1 MEKIHLNE
9 TLDEIIKELD
19 EKNLLYLTSSKIK
32 ELKNNILQKLLLS
45 RDELLKY
52 HKTLKEYR
60 YVDEVDEIK
69 IGSYI
74 RWFNLKQIKEI
85 KLTNGGI
92 IIDIKNGKEENYKDL
107 VFHGPLQ
114 ATLLLRASEK
124 LANKKAKKFIHKG
137 HAPVFANEYLKIQ
150 AILLNQ
156 NEIDSF
162 TSTKNSGLTMSGKA
176 YF

>member
-1 MEKIHLNE
+1 MENIHLNE

-52 HKTLKEYR
+52 HKILKEYR

-74 RWFNLKQIKEI
+74 RWFNLKKIKEI

-92 IIDIKNGKEENYKDL
+92 IIDIKNGKEDILIVCKNNMNRI
-107 VFHGPLQ
+107 FTLQ
-114 ATLLLRASEK
+114 LSQCFIFQKMNDQEKILIKIIDYASK
-124 LANKKAKKFIHKG
+124 
-137 HAPVFANEYLKIQ
+137 
-150 AILLNQ
+150 
-156 NEIDSF
+156 
-162 TSTKNSGLTMSGKA
+162 
-176 YF
+176 